1 MIFVNGHDNPEN
13 IAFGL
18 TVLENVYFNG
28 TLVWQKEHAQN
39 TDLYGDFTIPES
51 NASDFGVNTG
61 SGGGSGSGSGGGG
74 GGGESTAN
82 PYQEVVGGTAKLFR
96 QSGRTDFYN
105 DLDFVSYVLFRTLTT
120 SGVEMSV
127 GAQYR
132 ALLSTELA
140 WPSGYSLS
148 LGDEMTL
155 YSMTSTT
162 NMNEGRT
169 SESGFPSC
177 AKFYR
182 AEAESNISVTLGAE
196 LVGDGVYNPSRW
208 VRRSYNAKLYTY
220 ENSKYLIITPW
231 GDEYGIYTVT
241 TGLVFQGY
249 VDLYVKQNQ

>member
-1 MIFVNGHDNPEN
+1 MIFLNGHDNPEN
-13 IAFGL
+13 IAFNDRA
-18 TVLENVYFNG
+18 LENVYFNG
-28 TLVWQKEHAQN
+28 TLVWQKQHAQN

-61 SGGGSGSGSGGGG
+61 SGGGSGSGSGSGG
-74 GGGESTAN
+74 GGGESTTN

-105 DLDFVSYVLFRTLTT
+105 DLDFVSYVLFRTLTS

-220 ENSKYLIITPW
+220 ENSKHLSITPW

-241 TGLVFQGY
+241 TGLLFQGY